1 MSKTHLPKPLH
12 AADGAPLFDLARGV
26 LLGSRCESC
35 GSVFFPA
42 RAVCPQCF
50 LQGRLVEQA
59 LGKTGLVHASTVV
72 RVRSALGHEPP
83 YACGYVA
90 VDGVGVFTRFAGAA
104 PERFQPGTPVKLG
117 FETLHFGHEVL
128 TVHVFRPRENS

>member
-12 AADGAPLFDLARGV
+12 AADGAPLFDLTRGV

-42 RAVCPQCF
+42 RVVCPQCF

-59 LGKTGLVHASTVV
+59 LEKTGLVRASTVV

-83 YACGYVA
+83 YAYGYAA
-90 VDGVGVFTRFAGAA
+90 VGGVGVFTRFTGAV
-104 PERFQPGTPVKLG
+104 PEYFQPGTPVELG
-117 FETLHFGHEVL
+117 FETLHLGHELL
-128 TVHVFRPRENS
+128 TVHFFRPRGRP